1 MFFFNNCN
9 SCNRCCNQNCCC
21 NRNYTPINTLP
32 RPPIPPIPPV
42 ILPAVIGTYNAS
54 AGIIA
59 TGATLPLG
67 TQYYTAGS
75 GATYQA
81 PNAVT
86 LTDGI
91 YRVSY
96 GADATGTAGIAS
108 LSLAS
113 GGGALAQ
120 STSTATLAAD
130 TDIARLGSTIVVDAQ
145 TTPVT
150 LTLVNSGT
158 TDMTFNNITLTATEI
173 S

>member
-9 SCNRCCNQNCCC
+9 NCNRCCNQNCCC
-21 NRNYTPINTLP
+21 NRIYRSINTLP

-54 AGIIA
+54 AGIVTA
-59 TGATLPLG
+59 GATLPLG
-67 TQYYTAGS
+67 TQYYTTS
-75 GATYQA
+75 SDATYV
-81 PNAVT
+81 PPDTIT

-91 YRVSY
+91 YRISY
-96 GADATGTAGIAS
+96 GADATGTVGTAS
-108 LSLAS
+108 LSLAYN
-113 GGGALAQ
+113 GGILAQ
-120 STSTATLAAD
+120 STSTSSLAAA
-130 TDIARLGSTIVVDAQ
+130 TDIIRLGSTIVIDARNVP
-145 TTPVT
+145 TT